1 VRGWLRDT
9 VCVCVHGRV
18 CRVQG
23 GTSLLKRVRVYVC
36 MFVCVRVCVCVL
48 VCLHMW
54 ACLCARMHVH
64 VFAVYAYQ
72 CIPVCSVLQCVAVCC
87 SVLQCVAVCCSVLH
101 VHVFAVYAYQCIL
114 QCMHIN
120 LNNTDICVCTY
131 ASARACKYAFVYTF
145 VLYTKRTNLG
155 GCI

>member
-1 VRGWLRDT
+1 LRHT

-87 SVLQCVAVCCSVLH
+87 SVLQCVAVCCSVLQC
-101 VHVFAVYAYQCIL
+101 VARTCICSVCISMYFAVYAYQ
-114 QCMHIN
+114 
-120 LNNTDICVCTY
+120 
-131 ASARACKYAFVYTF
+131 SE
-145 VLYTKRTNLG
+145 
-155 GCI
+155 

>member
-1 VRGWLRDT
+1 MRGWLRDT

-72 CIPVCSVLQCVAVCC
+72 CILQ
-87 SVLQCVAVCCSVLH
+87 
-101 VHVFAVYAYQCIL
+101 Y
-114 QCMHIN
+114 MHIN

-131 ASARACKYAFVYTF
+131 VSARACKYAFVYTF
-145 VLYTKRTNLG
+145 VL
-155 GCI
+155 